1 MTDNPLIDMIENILL
16 TPSSD
21 FYIANILHD
30 PAGNA
35 LDPRTIDSL
44 DLGTIDVQGIPI
56 GVTIKNLL
64 VRGMSDVQV
73 AFDGDGNP
81 EISVDGNTVTF
92 HAILP
97 NRQEGYTRPP
107 DVPAQVEANGE
118 LDVTISG
125 TAMPPGTI
133 ALTVAA
139 IRDLTGIF
147 DATEG
152 SGGLSTVDITFT
164 GLTLDID
171 LASGAMV
178 IVVKLPTVFNDTIN
192 RVLNQP
198 DTQAKFLA
206 QVNDKLSGPDI
217 LSGLSQVATAQA
229 RAALGSS

>member
-1 MTDNPLIDMIENILL
+1 MIENILL

-56 GVTIKNLL
+56 GVTIRNLL
-64 VRGMSDVQV
+64 VKGMSDVQV

-81 EISVDGNTVTF
+81 EISVDGNTVNF

-97 NRQEGYTRPP
+97 NR
-107 DVPAQVEANGE
+107 EANGE

-133 ALTVAA
+133 ALTIAA

-152 SGGLSTVDITFT
+152 SGGLSTVTVTFT

-171 LASGAMV
+171 LAAGAMV

-206 QVNDKLSGPDI
+206 QVNDKLSSPDI

-229 RAALGSS
+229 RAALGTS